1 MSSYINK
8 SIVSNSEA
16 AALKEMIF
24 KRARERAESLDKEVK
39 ASYTGDV
46 QNDVMNIARDS
57 FVANKNPFSMIAE
70 PEKKAEPVN
79 ETRIEEGLGF
89 QQHKIDEIKSRIVY
103 RNKEINEGT
112 SRQAIEATMQDA
124 RKDFQKKDSFIGAL
138 NFLNAQASI
147 ALINSDGK
155 SFNAIA

>member
-1 MSSYINK
+1 MSYINK
-8 SIVSNSEA
+8 SIVGNSEA

-39 ASYTGDV
+39 ASYTDDM

-57 FVANKNPFSMIAE
+57 FVSNKNPFSIIAE
-70 PEKKAEPVN
+70 EKKAVPAKESPA
-79 ETRIEEGLGF
+79 EDGLGF
-89 QQHKIDEIKSRIVY
+89 PQRKIDEIKSRIVY
-103 RNKEINEGT
+103 RNKEINENA
-112 SRQAIEATMQDA
+112 SRKTIEANMQDA

-138 NFLNAQASI
+138 NFLNAQATI
-147 ALINSDGK
+147 ALVSSDGK

>member
-1 MSSYINK
+1 MSYINK
-8 SIVSNSEA
+8 SIVGNSEA

-57 FVANKNPFSMIAE
+57 FVSNKNPFSIIAE
-70 PEKKAEPVN
+70 PEKKAESAKEVPV
-79 ETRIEEGLGF
+79 EDGLGF
-89 QQHKIDEIKSRIVY
+89 PQRKIDEIKSRIVY
-103 RNKEINEGT
+103 RNKEINENA
-112 SRQAIEATMQDA
+112 SRQTIEANMQDA

-138 NFLNAQASI
+138 NFLNAQATI
-147 ALINSDGK
+147 ALVSSDGK

>member
-1 MSSYINK
+1 MSYINK
-8 SIVSNSEA
+8 SIVGNSEA

-39 ASYTGDV
+39 ASYTDDV

-57 FVANKNPFSMIAE
+57 FVSNKNPFSIIAD
-70 PEKKAEPVN
+70 PEKKADPAKESPA
-79 ETRIEEGLGF
+79 EDGLGF
-89 QQHKIDEIKSRIVY
+89 PQRKIDEIKSRIVY
-103 RNKEINEGT
+103 RNKEINENA
-112 SRQAIEATMQDA
+112 SRKTIEANMQEA

-138 NFLNAQASI
+138 NFLNAQATI
-147 ALINSDGK
+147 ALVSSDGK